1 MSGKFKTWKEDNKL
15 VRSQSGFKET
25 IILVNHWSH
34 KIILTIAQTAE
45 IAMLAIL
52 FMNVVL
58 RYVFNTGVGWAEEV
72 PRLMV
77 ILFSFIACAVG
88 VRDHMHVSV
97 TVIYSHIKNRHVKK
111 ALDILSD
118 VATLICGLIL
128 VIYGYKYVQKL
139 TMVTGKLPMTGLPT
153 WVQYLPAPMAGF
165 LMTFDSIL
173 FLTGILKADDLLYST
188 KEIDYVELVKERDIA
203 KEESRC
209 Q

>member
-15 VRSQSGFKET
+15 VRSQSGFKGT

-88 VRDHMHVSV
+88 VRDHMHVSG

-173 FLTGILKADDLLYST
+173 FLTGLLKADDLLYST

>member
-15 VRSQSGFKET
+15 VRSQSGFKGT